1 MITVSYMFL
10 AKKLTSKMTYFLRI
24 NTEVEIPYFT
34 FYVINHSVY
43 DHLLQYL
50 KQNKIICLAT
60 C

>member
-1 MITVSYMFL
+1 
-10 AKKLTSKMTYFLRI
+10 MTYFLRI

-34 FYVINHSVY
+34 FYVINYSVY

-60 C
+60 S